1 MTCSLVEG
9 RVTLRGTIFEDGL
22 EYLVRKPGLI
32 GIDVINRNPENEI
45 DFSDMLE
52 RIRRI
57 KNNKTQ
63 GEKNEAQ

>member
-22 EYLVRKPGLI
+22 EYLVRKPGPI

-45 DFSDMLE
+45 DFADMLE
-52 RIRRI
+52 RFRRI
-57 KNNKTQ
+57 SKKGGKND
-63 GEKNEAQ
+63 AP